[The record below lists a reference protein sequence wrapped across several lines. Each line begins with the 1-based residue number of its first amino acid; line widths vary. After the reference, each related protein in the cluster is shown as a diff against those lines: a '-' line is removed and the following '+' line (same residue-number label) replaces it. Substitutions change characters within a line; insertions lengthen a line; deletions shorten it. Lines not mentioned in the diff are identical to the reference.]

1 MADSTASA
9 GSAPTPRVT
18 FLDVLR
24 RRGFRNLWLGQIVSQ
39 IGDYFAFLAMTVVV
53 SGFASDQ
60 QSMTLAVSGMM
71 IAFTLPRLLFGVIAG
86 VFVDRWDRRRT
97 MIVSDLIR
105 ATLTLGLIPAFLNK
119 NLWLMYA
126 MAFAMSTVGTLFGP
140 AKQALLPRLV
150 PDTHLLAAN
159 SLSQTSQML
168 ATLIGPALAGA
179 SFQLAGP
186 GNQWFAFLIDS
197 ISFLVSA
204 VAIWS
209 IREDASVARTA
220 APAAGLRAQIRQ
232 VNGELMVGLRAL
244 LLNRTITTMAAV
256 MVITMLGAGAIN
268 VLFLVFL
275 RQRFGFVS
283 SELAWRA
290 SIMDIAVA
298 AGMIGASVLIGNFL
312 SHVSPKWLV
321 VNALIGI
328 GITVGVFC
336 FLPDYWTMVGA
347 MLFVGIFNAPIN
359 AGVGTLLQL
368 LVPNEQL
375 GRVGGGLGTLGDA
388 ASLASMSLAGALG
401 AALGIPVV
409 FVLGGLFCIA
419 GGVLAWV
426 TLPAI
431 SARSHAARPAQ
442 PDVDAV
448 APRSTSLDEAAAL

>member
-71 IAFTLPRLLFGVIAG
+71 IAFTLPRLFFGVIAG

-105 ATLTLGLIPAFLNK
+105 AALTLGLIPAFLNK

-220 APAAGLRAQIRQ
+220 AAVAGLRAQIRQ

-431 SARSHAARPAQ
+431 SARSHASPPAQ